1 MEFTS
6 KTALS
11 HKNVIGSGK
20 GAKVHQITAGAVT
33 DLDIGHVIVIT
44 KEGIQGRWD
53 GITIPTEDIDDGAG
67 GTITATAAYRL
78 AIVTRKQFAGDASVT
93 ALVKGDYVRENV
105 VLADDSA
112 LPAEAQFMLTLS
124 DLWAEGEW

>member
-33 DLDIGHVIVIT
+33 GLDIGHVIVIT

-53 GITIPTEDIDDGAG
+53 GITLPDDGAG
-67 GTITATAAYRL
+67 AAVPYRL
-78 AIVTRKQFAGDASVT
+78 AIVTRKQFAGDGSVT